1 MKIFFVTD
9 LEGIAG
15 AECWEQTREEGEL
28 KNQSMVQL
36 TKEVNACV
44 DGILD
49 AEPQAEVV
57 VWDGHGSEGI
67 IKDDFH
73 PKAEYVRE
81 GGVHGNFDKSFDA
94 LFFVGQHAMVG
105 TAFAPL
111 AHTYSSRTISYYRL
125 NGYFVGEFSMRA
137 AYAGSIGVP
146 TVFISGD
153 DKCVMSARTFVPEIY
168 GAVVKW
174 GLGLQKAKHLS
185 SDEACQVIREVAT
198 EATRNIDKVQP
209 LIIEPPYEFEARYYN
224 PRDFSNDERE
234 GLTQIDERTIVIKTD
249 DFLKLPL

>member
-81 GGVHGNFDKSFDA
+81 SGVHGNFDKSFDA